1 MRIVHSK
8 LFSFNPKLAVKSTCT
23 YWKMKELP
31 HLLNTITTLTPSE
44 QRFRATYQMNIVW
57 FKRDLRLEDNESF
70 LEASRSGPV
79 LPIYIIE
86 RQLWLQPDLTGRQYN
101 FLKQCLD
108 ELDQSLRSYGGKL
121 IIKVGDAVQI
131 FTELKEKHSLNKL
144 FSHQETWKNRVWHRW
159 THIWIS
165 SRSVF

>member
-1 MRIVHSK
+1 
-8 LFSFNPKLAVKSTCT
+8 
-23 YWKMKELP
+23 MKELP
-31 HLLNTITTLTPSE
+31 HLLNNTTTLTPSE
-44 QRFRATYQMNIVW
+44 QRFRTTYQMNIVW

-108 ELDQSLRSYGGKL
+108 ELDQSLRNYGGKL

-131 FTELKEKHSLNKL
+131 LAELKEKHSFDKL
-144 FSHQETWKNRVWHRW
+144 YSHQETWNGWTFLRDVEVRAWAKKNDVH
-159 THIWIS
+159 WI
-165 SRSVF
+165 